1 MFKKTLFTALLMLL
15 VFYAISVP
23 LISLAAQGLKTDEY
37 EIFYGNLHAHTSYS
51 DGRGTPEQ
59 AYSHAS
65 KYADVQAVTDHCY
78 FLKIPVDGKSKTF
91 LTQQAARNATIPGK
105 FVGLQGFE
113 WTAGSGHINVYETL
127 EFISRD
133 EKGDLKDF
141 YEWIVKVK
149 KLAQF
154 NHPGVTFGNFQ
165 DFWFVPE
172 ADNYVNLIEIGN
184 GNWVSTDII
193 SEEMYLNYILALNRG
208 WHLSPTANQD
218 NHRENWASA
227 NDARTGILAK
237 SLTYEDIMEALWNR
251 RTFASEDKNAKLY
264 FYADNNIM
272 GSILPY
278 REKANLYIYYSDKGD
293 PVSKVYIFSQR
304 GVYEL
309 SELSGKDEFEYSGTF
324 DIVDGYEWFFVYIIQ
339 KDGNEIVSA
348 PVWFETDSPFRVNFV
363 RIGPEKPSV
372 NQNVQITFDIYN
384 ASENPQ
390 QGTLTVLLNSKSV
403 YSEKISLKSYGIEY
417 DKNIELGKL
426 EAGDIRIDFLVDGKN
441 VQSVTFKVSEKVGL
455 TVLVDKLHENDISD
469 ELLSLLRKFEE
480 QGNTVIFAD
489 TVLKDY
495 SDVDIVLIPTP
506 KQGGLDFFKDLIP
519 DEIEWL
525 RDFKGKVILLKG
537 SDEEYFEKYSQIL
550 RNANVF
556 NNIEEL
562 ANILGVLLKTSEK
575 TKQQK
580 RVVYIDQGHSNDYY
594 RDKLSKLESFLKTKG
609 FEVAYIDKIQNI
621 DGMYLIIMN
630 GKEYSDD
637 ETLHI
642 VNFVKKGG
650 SLIIT
655 SKSDYNN
662 GGNTEDL
669 NVILDALNSPVRFN
683 DDQVID
689 EINNYGANYKV
700 IADNVRFYSPCSL
713 LLYSDAQVLISS
725 DTAKSVDSDSKNDA
739 QPVDKVVLAA
749 TFKSGLGKVFV
760 LGKAIFSDYDYEL
773 NKDFIQNVLFDV
785 K

>member
-1 MFKKTLFTALLMLL
+1 MKGLNMKIGIKLSITIVLLLLTTVFALPN
-15 VFYAISVP
+15 FDYQI
-23 LISLAAQGLKTDEY
+23 Y
-37 EIFYGNLHAHTSYS
+37 YGNLHSHTSYS

-59 AYSHAS
+59 AYAHAS
-65 KYADVQAVTDHCY
+65 KYADVLAVTDHCY
-78 FLKIPVDGKSKTF
+78 FLKIPVNGQSKTY
-91 LTQQAARNATIPGK
+91 LTQQAARSATIPGK

-141 YEWIVKVK
+141 YEWITKVK

-165 DFWFVPE
+165 DFWFWPE
-172 ADNYVNLIEIGN
+172 ADKYVNLIEVGN
-184 GNWVSTDII
+184 GNWSSADVI
-193 SEEMYLNYILALNRG
+193 SEEMFNNFILALNRG

-218 NHRENWASA
+218 NHKENWASA

-237 SLTYEDIMEALWNR
+237 SLIYEDIMEALWNR

-278 REKANLYIYYSDKGD
+278 REKANFYIYYSDKGD
-293 PVSKVYIFSQR
+293 PVSKVYIFSQSKI
-304 GVYEL
+304 YEL
-309 SELSGKDEFEYSGTF
+309 PELSGKDEFQYSATF

-348 PVWFETDSPFRVNFV
+348 PVWFETDSPFRVNYV
-363 RIGPEKPSV
+363 RVGPEKPSV

-384 ASENPQ
+384 VSENPQ
-390 QGTLTVLLNSKSV
+390 QGTLTVLLNGKSV
-403 YSEKISLKSYGIEY
+403 YSERLSLKPYGIEY
-417 DKNIELGKL
+417 DKNIQLGKL
-426 EAGDIRIDFLVDGKN
+426 EAGDTRVDFLIDDKN
-441 VQSVTFKVSEKVGL
+441 VQSVVIKVSEKRGL
-455 TVLVDKLHENDISD
+455 TVLVDKLHENDVGD

-495 SDVDIVLIPTP
+495 NDVDIVLIPTP
-506 KQGGLDFFKDLIP
+506 KQGGLDFFKDLMP

-525 RDFKGKVILLKG
+525 RAFKGQLILLKG
-537 SDEEYFEKYSQIL
+537 SDEEYFERYSELIQ
-550 RNANVF
+550 NASVVNSV
-556 NNIEEL
+556 EEL
-562 ANILGVLLKTSEK
+562 ANILGVSLPTS
-575 TKQQK
+575 KQMTQQRK
-580 RVVYIDQGHSNDYY
+580 VVYIDQGHSNDYY
-594 RDKLSKLESFLKTKG
+594 KDKLSKLESFLKTKG
-609 FEVAYIDKIQNI
+609 FEVAYIDKIQAI

-630 GKEYSDD
+630 GKGYLDD
-637 ETLHI
+637 EVRNI
-642 VNFVKKGG
+642 VSFVKNGG
-650 SLIIT
+650 ILIIT

-669 NVILDALNSPVRFN
+669 NAILDALNSPVRFN
-683 DDQVID
+683 DDQVVD

-700 IADNVRFYSPCSL
+700 IAGNVRFYSPCSL
-713 LLYSDAQVLISS
+713 LLYGNAQVLISS
-725 DTAKSVDSDSKNDA
+725 ETAKSVDSDGKNDA
-739 QPVDKVVLAA
+739 QPVDKIILAA
-749 TFKSGLGKVFV
+749 TFKSGLGKVVV
-760 LGKAIFSDYDYEL
+760 LGKAVFSDFDYEL
-773 NKDFIQNVLFDV
+773 NKEFIQNVLFDV